1 MRSPTPAVEDRI
13 LRLGAGLSGVAFL
26 AGAQLAWEE
35 AQGHMAFLGT
45 ICGAGIHPHC
55 GWCYGAAS
63 LVLAGLAG
71 FAYALRPKSNDRLFQ
86 IKVSPLNI

>member
-1 MRSPTPAVEDRI
+1 MRSPTPALEDRI
-13 LRLGAGLSGVAFL
+13 LRLGAGLSGLAFL
-26 AGAQLAWEE
+26 AGAQLAWQE
-35 AQGHMAFLGT
+35 AQAHMALLGT

-71 FAYALRPKSNDRLFQ
+71 FAYALRPNSNARLFQ
-86 IKVSPLNI
+86 IKAEPSQI